1 MELRKASFIFDQR
14 LEEFFV
20 RENFLKLFK
29 SQKMEV
35 DGRALN
41 RHAALDHFSHFPVS
55 VGFILLIL
63 ISSSIIHHSNFLA
76 HDLQSTGFRVYLMI
90 LLDVFKC
97 DTQCFDSMGV
107 VYFGLQALL
116 IAQIPFILLN
126 YE

>member
-1 MELRKASFIFDQR
+1 MELRKVSFIFDQR

-35 DGRALN
+35 NGRALN

-63 ISSSIIHHSNFLA
+63 ISSSIIYHSNFLA

-90 LLDVFKC
+90 FLDVFKC
-97 DTQCFDSMGV
+97 DT
-107 VYFGLQALL
+107 
-116 IAQIPFILLN
+116 
-126 YE
+126 